1 MLVRLTTIFLI
12 AISMTSSVHA
22 QALGPQD
29 RMISIYFGGGSY
41 YIDYDQRV
49 ELIDFMNE
57 IEDLVGYQI
66 EVHGHTDNIG
76 SYSYNKQLSHLRCEA
91 VKDILRELLIDEET
105 IFQYDHGEENPEFS
119 NETWEGKLHNR
130 RVDVIIRRLAV

>member
-1 MLVRLTTIFLI
+1 M
-12 AISMTSSVHA
+12 
-22 QALGPQD
+22 GPED

-41 YIDYDQRV
+41 YIDYDQHV
-49 ELIDFMNE
+49 ELIDFIND

-76 SYSYNKQLSHLRCEA
+76 SMAYNRHLSHLRCEA

-105 IFQYDHGEENPEFS
+105 IFQYDHGEENPNFS
-119 NETWEGKLHNR
+119 NETLQGKLHNR